1 MTVLTPI
8 ESMDNLALCA
18 RISGPIVAAFFLLLG
33 VLAFSIPCSQY
44 DSKKDDR
51 FEYVSPPKT
60 IIAFHWMCCILGT
73 TFGVCLFI
81 ASFGG
86 FWVLYV
92 GICSA
97 GILFVFWI
105 LYMAFF
111 FLSDEYKM
119 NDEAVTM
126 EKLKEMWADMLDTC
140 PYADVY
146 GTGRYS
152 STGKAN
158 TKTRC
163 QTRSFRVDSEPYCS
177 DTTTLLDLSP
187 SLFDNAPALR
197 IFHDVYP
204 ELTTSD
210 DMYLSAARDE
220 VPGCLSGDRSVYD
233 PKGNVAFGV
242 EPVPLKVLVTKDGK
256 KPATV
261 SKSRAIAAAI
271 FFCGI
276 TYSYGIAKMPILHQ
290 KVYKNNVTLKIRPMN
305 DICAVIGSC
314 KKI

>member
-1 MTVLTPI
+1 MG
-8 ESMDNLALCA
+8 SLALCA
-18 RISGPIVAAFFLLLG
+18 RISGPIVAGFFFLLG
-33 VLAFSIPCSQY
+33 VLAFSIPCGQY
-44 DSKKDDR
+44 DSNKDDR

-86 FWVLYV
+86 FWVLFV
-92 GICSA
+92 GLCSA
-97 GILFVFWI
+97 GLLFVFWV

-119 NDEAVTM
+119 NDETVTM

-152 STGKAN
+152 SNGKAN
-158 TKTRC
+158 SKTRC
-163 QTRSFRVDSEPYCS
+163 KTRSFRVDSEPYCN

-187 SLFDNAPALR
+187 SLFEEVPALR
-197 IFHDVYP
+197 VYHEVYP
-204 ELTTSD
+204 ELTASD
-210 DMYLSAARDE
+210 ETYLSVARDQ
-220 VPGCLSGDRSVYD
+220 VPRCLVSDRRVYD
-233 PKGNVAFGV
+233 PVGNIDYGV
-242 EPVPLKVLVTKDGK
+242 DPVPLKVLLTKDGK

-261 SKSRAIAAAI
+261 SRSRAIAAAI

-276 TYSYGIAKMPILHQ
+276 TYSYGIAKIPIIHQ
-290 KVYKNNVTLKIRPMN
+290 KVYKTNVTLKIRPTN
-305 DICAVIGSC
+305 EICTIIGAC
-314 KKI
+314 AKI